1 MLKRIERRF
10 PSLSRAEQRV
20 AGWVLAH
27 PRRAADATLAEV
39 AAACGAS
46 EPTVIRFC
54 RRIGLDGFRDFTLRL
69 TEALSLPASYVHRD
83 VGPDDTIPDA
93 VSKVVDASIRA
104 LVETRAVLPSMPL
117 DRAASRIQKARQ
129 LVFLGLG
136 ASGHVATDAAHKFF
150 RLGIPCSAMSD
161 GPSML
166 QLAAIVEPA
175 DVLLFISAKGGWT
188 DTIDAA
194 RIARERGA
202 TVIALTE
209 PASELAASSAIVLG
223 IEALEDT
230 GIYTPMSSRLTQ
242 LAVLDA
248 LHVALALSLGHRA
261 SENLRAGK
269 EALARRRA
277 AGADRR

>member
-1 MLKRIERRF
+1 MLKRIEHRY

-83 VGPDDTIPDA
+83 VAPDDTIRDA

-104 LVETRAVLPSMPL
+104 LVETRALLPSMPL
-117 DRAASRIQKARQ
+117 DVAATRIQKARQ

-136 ASGHVATDAAHKFF
+136 ASGHVAADAAHKFF
-150 RLGIPCSAMSD
+150 RLGIPCSSMTD

-166 QLAAIVEPA
+166 QLAAIAEA
-175 DVLLFISAKGGWT
+175 EDVLLFISAQGSWT
-188 DTIDAA
+188 DTIESA

-202 TVIALTE
+202 AVIALTD
-209 PASELAASSAIVLG
+209 PASDLAAAALLVLG

-277 AGADRR
+277 ASAC

>member
-1 MLKRIERRF
+1 MLQRIERRF

-27 PRRAADATLAEV
+27 PRQAAAATLADV

-69 TEALSLPASYVHRD
+69 TEALSLPPSYVHRD
-83 VGPDDTIPDA
+83 VGPDDAIPDA
-93 VSKVVDASIRA
+93 VSKVVDASIAA
-104 LVETRAVLPSMPL
+104 LVETRGALPSMPI
-117 DRAASRIQKARQ
+117 DSAVGRIRKARQ
-129 LVFLGLG
+129 VVFLGLG
-136 ASGHVATDAAHKFF
+136 ASGHVADDAAHKFF
-150 RLGIPCSAMSD
+150 RLGIPCRSMTD

-166 QLAAIVEPA
+166 QLAAIAEA
-175 DVLLFISAKGGWT
+175 GDVLLFISAKGGWL

-202 TVIALTE
+202 AVIALTD
-209 PASELAASSAIVLG
+209 PASDLARGTELVLG

-230 GIYTPMSSRLTQ
+230 GIYTPMSSRLAH
-242 LAVLDA
+242 LAILDA
-248 LHVALALSLGHRA
+248 LHVALALSLGEQA
-261 SENLRAGK
+261 SERLRAGK

-277 AGADRR
+277 AATR